1 MNNEQVVR
9 RAYEFAEKVDIKAFV
24 DCFTPDGTFTDMSI
38 NVTYRGPDGPLGLGA
53 TVVNYAK
60 AFPDMHRE
68 IYTMWTLGDVVFV
81 ELALQGTHKGPLKM
95 GDGVIPATGKRMD
108 TPCFDVFRLVNGKI
122 ASFHCYPSGTVVLSQ
137 LGVFGNLEAAIVRG
151 GA

>member
-1 MNNEQVVR
+1 MNNNEQVVR
-9 RAYEFAEKVDIKAFV
+9 RAYESAERVDLKAFV

-38 NVTYRGPDGPLGLGA
+38 NVTYRGAEGPLGIPA

-68 IYTMWTLGDVVFV
+68 LYKLWTLDDMVFV

-95 GDGVIPATGKRMD
+95 AEGFIPATGKRMD
-108 TPCFDVFRLVNGKI
+108 TPCFDAFKFVNGKI
-122 ASFHCYPSGTVVLSQ
+122 STFHCYPSGTVVLSQ
-137 LGVFGNLEAAIVRG
+137 LGVFGNLDAVIQRG
-151 GA
+151 G

>member
-1 MNNEQVVR
+1 MTNEEIIR
-9 RAYEFAEKVDIKAFV
+9 RTYDMAEKVDLKAFV

-38 NVTYRGPDGPLGLGA
+38 NVTYRGADGPLGLGA
-53 TVVNYAK
+53 TVANYAK

-68 IYTMWTLGDVVFV
+68 IYEMWTLGDMVFV

-95 GDGVIPATGKRMD
+95 AEGFIPATGKRMD
-108 TPCFDVFRLVNGKI
+108 APCSDVFRLVNGKI

-151 GA
+151 G

>member
-1 MNNEQVVR
+1 MNNNEQLIR
-9 RAYEFAEKVDIKAFV
+9 RTYEVAEKVDLKAFV

-38 NVTYRGPDGPLGLGA
+38 NVTYRGAEGPLGIPA
-53 TVVNYAK
+53 TVANYAK

-68 IYTMWTLGDVVFV
+68 VYKMWSIGDTVFV

-95 GDGVIPATGKRMD
+95 AEGFIPATGKRMD
-108 TPCFDVFRLVNGKI
+108 TPCFDAFKLVNGKI
-122 ASFHCYPSGTVVLSQ
+122 STFHCYPSGTVVLSQ

-151 GA
+151 G